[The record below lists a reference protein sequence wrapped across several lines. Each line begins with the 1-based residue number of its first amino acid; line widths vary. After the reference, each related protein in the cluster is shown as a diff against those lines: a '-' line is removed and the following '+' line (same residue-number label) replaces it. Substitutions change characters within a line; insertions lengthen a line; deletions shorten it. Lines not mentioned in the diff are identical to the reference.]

1 MSVEQA
7 TFIVYGEHG
16 ELICELSTG
25 QVIAYNPEDSETFD
39 YADIAKVDV
48 STYEQTFRH
57 RIQAKDRIDIVHF
70 NFWTNLREYC
80 RRTPMSTDPKPV
92 DAAKQVTDYLLAED
106 QAMLDAVWQEA
117 ADARKADTKP
127 VDIREQLDKIDKEE
141 QEKEF
146 KEADKQFVEHLD
158 KVVKSL
164 SSKEINDNFI
174 EKMKNTSEVDHTGR
188 DTVGEFLVTVH
199 KDYNSKLVSVDYDFA
214 KHCWILTAFEC
225 IAPTKMIIHR
235 ITFPHQSWTSD
246 SVQEKRIK
254 ECIGAL
260 GLHPTTGV
268 CSKTEVLDFL
278 GFGEAFCLHKGDKPN
293 G

>member
-7 TFIVYGEHG
+7 TFVVYGEHG

-25 QVIAYNPEDSETFD
+25 QVVVYNPEDSQTFD

-80 RRTPMSTDPKPV
+80 RRTPMSTDPKP
-92 DAAKQVTDYLLAED
+92 
-106 QAMLDAVWQEA
+106 
-117 ADARKADTKP
+117 
-127 VDIREQLDKIDKEE
+127 
-141 QEKEF
+141 
-146 KEADKQFVEHLD
+146 
-158 KVVKSL
+158 L

-174 EKMKNTSEVDHTGR
+174 EALKDTSEVDHTGR
-188 DTVGEFLVTVH
+188 DTIGEFLVTVH

-225 IAPTKMIIHR
+225 INPTKMIIHR

>member
-1 MSVEQA
+1 MRDIFFVQGEYGVLDVER
-7 TFIVYGEHG
+7 T
-16 ELICELSTG
+16 TG
-25 QVIAYNPEDSETFD
+25 KVLDYTEDIPDDSDEIG
-39 YADIAKVDV
+39 YASITRFDIAA
-48 STYEQTFRH
+48 YEALFRTK
-57 RIQAKDRIDIVHF
+57 IQAGSRIDIVNF
-70 NFWTNLREYC
+70 NFWESGAEQEEY
-80 RRTPMSTDPKPV
+80 RKRDPMPTDPKP
-92 DAAKQVTDYLLAED
+92 
-106 QAMLDAVWQEA
+106 
-117 ADARKADTKP
+117 P
-127 VDIREQLDKIDKEE
+127 
-141 QEKEF
+141 
-146 KEADKQFVEHLD
+146 
-158 KVVKSL
+158 

-174 EKMKNTSEVDHTGR
+174 EAWKDTSEVDHTGR
-188 DTVGEFLVTVH
+188 DTISEFLVTVH

>member
-7 TFIVYGEHG
+7 TFVVYGEHG

-25 QVIAYNPEDSETFD
+25 QVIAYNPEDSETLD

-117 ADARKADTKP
+117 ADARKADP
-127 VDIREQLDKIDKEE
+127 
-141 QEKEF
+141 
-146 KEADKQFVEHLD
+146 
-158 KVVKSL
+158 KSL

-214 KHCWILTAFEC
+214 EHCWILTAFEC
-225 IAPTKMIIHR
+225 INPTKMIIHR

-254 ECIGAL
+254 DCIGAL